1 MRIVFMGTP
10 DFAVGALQ
18 KLVENNYSIV
28 GVITATDQI
37 AGRGQKLQ
45 FSAVKNYALSQG
57 LPILQPSNLKDPIF
71 LEELKE
77 LKADIQV
84 VVAFRM
90 LPELVWNMP
99 PLGTFNLHASLLPQ
113 YRGAAP
119 INHVLMN
126 GETETGVTTFFL
138 NKEIDTGKIILQKK
152 CFIAADDDAG
162 SLHDKLKH
170 LGAELILETLHS
182 IEKNEFQSIDQSLL
196 TTHLSEL
203 KPAPKIFKHDCEIN
217 WNEKSKTIQNKI
229 RGLSPYPAAFTF
241 LVNKETG
248 QKYSIKIF
256 EVSQTSENDPILN
269 AGQISTDAKNFL
281 HVKTQDAMLSMEQV
295 QLEGKK
301 RIGIKEFLRGFAIN
315 GQWSFTTLI

>member
-57 LPILQPSNLKDPIF
+57 LHILQPSNLKDPNF

-90 LPELVWNMP
+90 LPELVWDMP

-152 CFIAADDDAG
+152 CLIAADDDAG
-162 SLHDKLKH
+162 SLHDKLKQ
-170 LGAELILETLHS
+170 LGAELILETIHS
-182 IEKNEFQSIDQSLL
+182 IEQNEFQSIDQSLL
-196 TTHLSEL
+196 TTNLTKL
-203 KPAPKIFKHDCEIN
+203 KPAPKIFKNDCEIN

-229 RGLSPYPAAFTF
+229 RGLSPYPAAFTY
-241 LVNKETG
+241 LLNKETS

-256 EVSQTSENDPILN
+256 KVSQTSENDPILN
-269 AGQISTDAKNFL
+269 TGQISTDAKNFL
-281 HVKTQDAMLSMEQV
+281 QVKTQDQMLSIEQV

-301 RIGIKEFLRGFAIN
+301 RIGIKEFLRGFPIN
-315 GQWSFTTLI
+315 NQWSFTSLI